1 MAKEGYGAYLSLLH
15 PLQTIYLAGGC
26 FWGTEHFLKQVHGV
40 KATQVGYA
48 NGHTPHPSY
57 HEVCTDTTGFAETVK
72 VEYDPSEVSLAFLLD
87 FILGLSTP
95 LQSISRATTTE
106 RNTEQAYT
114 TPTKLTFQRLKPL

>member
-26 FWGTEHFLKQVHGV
+26 FWGTEHFFKQVHGV

-87 FILGLSTP
+87 LYFRAIRPHFSQSAGQRPRNAIPNRHILHR
-95 LQSISRATTTE
+95 QS
-106 RNTEQAYT
+106 
-114 TPTKLTFQRLKPL
+114 